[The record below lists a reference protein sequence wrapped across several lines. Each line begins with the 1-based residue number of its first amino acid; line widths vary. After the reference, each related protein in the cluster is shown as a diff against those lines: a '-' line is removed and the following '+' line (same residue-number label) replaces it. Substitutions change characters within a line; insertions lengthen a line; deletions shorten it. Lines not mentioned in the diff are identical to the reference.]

1 MYFLGACAMHG
12 FAGVKSVKMLA
23 SPNAD
28 NGKKEKA
35 LALLSFFPQFK
46 EICHSWMSSGTET
59 ITHSVKPANA
69 TSTFHVVR
77 VGMGVTLKV

>member
-1 MYFLGACAMHG
+1 MHG

-35 LALLSFFPQFK
+35 SALLSFFHNTK
-46 EICHSWMSSGTET
+46 NCYSWTSPGTET
-59 ITHSVKPANA
+59 ITDSVKPANA
-69 TSTFHVVR
+69 TSTFHVVG
-77 VGMGVTLKV
+77 VGVWVTLKV